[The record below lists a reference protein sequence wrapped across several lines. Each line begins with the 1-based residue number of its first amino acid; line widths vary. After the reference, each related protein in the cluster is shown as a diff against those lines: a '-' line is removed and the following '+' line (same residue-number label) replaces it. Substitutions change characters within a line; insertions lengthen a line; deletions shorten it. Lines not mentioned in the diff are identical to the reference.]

1 MEPITLLTL
10 VNACLLGIVGF
21 FLRRLVVN
29 TDETNKQNDIRLKDV
44 EKGLSSGVVLK
55 SECKEHIMSCG
66 VKVAVESIN
75 LLLKEMFDKQTQFR
89 IDVPKQYISKT
100 EYNEDI
106 KELKLW
112 VRELSEK
119 IDRLLLRP

>member
-1 MEPITLLTL
+1 MLTL

-29 TDETNKQNDIRLKDV
+29 TDETNKQNDARLKNV
-44 EKGLSSGVVLK
+44 ERELSSGVVLK
-55 SECKEHIMSCG
+55 SECKEHVMGCG

-75 LLLKEMFDKQTQFR
+75 ILLKEMFDKQTQFR